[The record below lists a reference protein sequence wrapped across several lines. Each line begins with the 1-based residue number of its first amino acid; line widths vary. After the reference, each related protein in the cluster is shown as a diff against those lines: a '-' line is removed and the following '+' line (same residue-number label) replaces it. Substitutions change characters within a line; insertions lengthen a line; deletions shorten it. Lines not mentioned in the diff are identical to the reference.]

1 VFHTVLDPKL
11 HMNYGTKP
19 STRLKLNFH

>member
-1 VFHTVLDPKL
+1 MFHTVIDHKL